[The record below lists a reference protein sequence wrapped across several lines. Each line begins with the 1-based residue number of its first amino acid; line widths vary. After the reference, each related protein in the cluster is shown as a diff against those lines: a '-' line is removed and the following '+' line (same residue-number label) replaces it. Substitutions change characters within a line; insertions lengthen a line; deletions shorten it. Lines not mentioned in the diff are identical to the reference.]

1 MVLAITS
8 SGNITAGHL
17 ATYTNNYK
25 CYYKLQDL
33 ANPYI
38 LFGLMYSFVFFLSK

>member
-1 MVLAITS
+1 MELAITS

-38 LFGLMYSFVFFLSK
+38 VIWFNV